1 LVLTLPKN
9 QKLELVEIPSGR
21 LVMEGGHEIRLNGF
35 RMGKYPITQGQYEAV
50 MGSNPSGFKGNDRC
64 PVENVSWNDVVEFCQ
79 KVSQQT
85 GQQVRLPSETEWEYA
100 CRAGTTT
107 RYYFGDNENDL
118 DRYGWYDDNSGSKT
132 HPVGEKQPNGW
143 GLYDMHGNVWEWG
156 ADVWTENVSE
166 IPKNGSPFSG
176 GDSSRRILR
185 GGSWGN
191 DADLCRSAYRYGP
204 YADYRYDLIGFRVV
218 VVSFP

>member
-35 RMGKYPITQGQYEAV
+35 RMGKYPITLGQYKAV
-50 MGSNPSGFKGNDRC
+50 MGSNPSKFKGNDRC
-64 PVENVSWNDVVEFCQ
+64 PVECVIWNDAVKFCE
-79 KVSQQT
+79 KVTQQT

-118 DRYGWYDDNSGSKT
+118 DRYGWYSKNSGSKT

-143 GLYDMHGNVWEWG
+143 GLYDMHGNVWEWV
-156 ADVWTENVSE
+156 ADVWTKNVSE

-176 GDSSRRILR
+176 GDSSIRILR
-185 GGSWGN
+185 GGSWYN
-191 DADLCRSAYRYGP
+191 YANLCRSANRLRFS
-204 YADYRYDLIGFRVV
+204 ADDRLNEIGFRVC
-218 VVSFP
+218 SSLA